1 MGFAVRTSAVG
12 IALTAALWVFTPGAA
27 DAAQTEAARFV
38 KSLGDEAIVVLS
50 ASDASEEQRQI
61 RFRSL
66 LDQGFAVNTIARFVI
81 GRYWRAATPQQ
92 REEYLS
98 LFRLFVL
105 DTYAQRLDGYSGE
118 TFDVIKSLPIDETD
132 TMVSTEIV
140 RQNGP
145 PIRVDY
151 RVRIGNDGHRI
162 VDVIVEGISLVVTQR
177 AEFAS
182 VINREG
188 FDGLLARLRESGR
201 GDTVSN

>member
-1 MGFAVRTSAVG
+1 MGFAVRPSAVG
-12 IALTAALWVFTPGAA
+12 VALTAALWVFALGAA
-27 DAAQTEAARFV
+27 DAAQNEAERFV

-50 ASDASEEQRQI
+50 TSDASEEQRKI

-66 LDQGFAVNTIARFVI
+66 LDQGFAVDTIARFVI

-92 REEYLS
+92 RQEYMS
-98 LFRLFVL
+98 LFREFVL
-105 DTYAQRLDGYSGE
+105 DTYARRLDGYSGE
-118 TFDVIKSLPIDETD
+118 TFDVIKTLPIDETD

-151 RVRIGNDGHRI
+151 RVRVRNDGHRI

-182 VINREG
+182 VINRKG
-188 FDGLLARLRESGR
+188 LDGLLAELREFRAGGGSE
-201 GDTVSN
+201 

>member
-12 IALTAALWVFTPGAA
+12 VALTAALWVFALGAA
-27 DAAQTEAARFV
+27 AAQNEAASFV
-38 KSLGDEAIVVLS
+38 KSLGDEAIEVLGS
-50 ASDASEEQRQI
+50 SDASDELRTI

-66 LDQGFAVNTIARFVI
+66 LDEGFAVNTIARFVI

-92 REEYLS
+92 RQEYMS
-98 LFRLFVL
+98 LFREYVL
-105 DTYAQRLDGYSGE
+105 GTYARRLDGYSGE
-118 TFDVIKSLPIDETD
+118 TFEIIKTIPIDETD

-140 RQNGP
+140 RRNGP

-151 RVRIGNDGHRI
+151 RVRIRNDGHRI

-182 VINREG
+182 VINRKG
-188 FDGLLARLRESGR
+188 LDGLLAVLREHRAGGGSE
-201 GDTVSN
+201 